1 MKKTIFTILCLCGL
15 LSTTFAQQTINPV
28 SSQTK
33 ETNWVQRKNYLF
45 LTLLEESKSLRL
57 QLEADEVC
65 KNWLL
70 KKTHNF
76 QKHSKIALQSP
87 LA

>member
-1 MKKTIFTILCLCGL
+1 L
-15 LSTTFAQQTINPV
+15 LSATFAQQTINPV

-57 QLEADEVC
+57 QLEADEVLQ
-65 KNWLL
+65 KLATQ
-70 KKTHNF
+70 KTHNF
-76 QKHSKIALQSP
+76 LKHSKIALQSP